1 MIDEYIDEQKIITTV
16 LKNAV
21 EKNKISH
28 AYLFETNGYQ
38 NKDDFVLAFIKY
50 LLCPHNYS
58 NNKNC
63 VDCTQC
69 ELIQKGIFSEVKH
82 IYPDGMWIKKEQLE
96 ELQQNFSETSV
107 ESNKRIYVIHNA
119 DRLNTSSANS
129 ILKFLEEPEDNIIA
143 ILMTDNIHQLLD
155 TIISRCQIISFA
167 KNNKDLEKNYLE
179 KIKKNINMN
188 NDIISLDETILK
200 EKIES
205 AIEFLKYYENNKLDT
220 VLYTQKLFHSKYNNK
235 NEIFMALEIMNLF
248 YLDVIKYKLNSKIE
262 FFNEN
267 QLDIEKIS
275 KNNSLEQLYKKI
287 DIISTAKDNIFYNI
301 NTNLLIDKLIIEL
314 VKGDNHE

>member
-1 MIDEYIDEQKIITTV
+1 M
-16 LKNAV
+16 
-21 EKNKISH
+21 
-28 AYLFETNGYQ
+28 
-38 NKDDFVLAFIKY
+38 AFIKY

-63 VDCTQC
+63 VNCTQC
-69 ELIQKGIFSEVKH
+69 ELIQKRIFSEVKH

-119 DRLNTSSANS
+119 DRLNTASANS

-248 YLDVIKYKLNSKIE
+248 YLDVIKYKLNNKIE

-275 KNNSLEQLYKKI
+275 KNNCLEQLYKKI

>member
-50 LLCPHNYS
+50 LFCPHNYS

-167 KNNKDLEKNYLE
+167 KNNKNLEKNYLE

-248 YLDVIKYKLNSKIE
+248 YLDVIKYKLNNKIE

>member
-58 NNKNC
+58 NSKNC
-63 VDCTQC
+63 VNCTQC
-69 ELIQKGIFSEVKH
+69 ELIQKRIFSEVKH

-119 DRLNTSSANS
+119 DRLNTASANS

-167 KNNKDLEKNYLE
+167 KNNKNLEKNYLE
-179 KIKKNINMN
+179 NIKKNINMN

-248 YLDVIKYKLNSKIE
+248 YLDVIKYKLNNKIE

-267 QLDIEKIS
+267 QLDIEKT
-275 KNNSLEQLYKKI
+275 L
-287 DIISTAKDNIFYNI
+287 
-301 NTNLLIDKLIIEL
+301 
-314 VKGDNHE
+314 